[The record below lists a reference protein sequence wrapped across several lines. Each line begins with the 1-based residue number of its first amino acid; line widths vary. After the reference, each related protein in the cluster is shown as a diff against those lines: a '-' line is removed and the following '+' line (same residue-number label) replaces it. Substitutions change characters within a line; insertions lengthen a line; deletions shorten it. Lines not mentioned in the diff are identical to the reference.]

1 MEMER
6 QSWPDKASITV
17 KQCCST
23 SEKKFHFLD
32 KPWNPLFSE
41 LIFIY
46 IIPRK
51 FFSAGVHFISSNLF
65 LLLCILSPPIF
76 GLFSLLSLVFSSLL
90 IKQTREDR
98 EEDFAKLSNTR
109 VPWQSKMKENLFQP
123 KNPWRSFP
131 SLESA
136 AKPGNKRH
144 RAGTSFSFHT
154 ISSRGERGFS
164 WHIQQL
170 AGQEPEPGCSSGK
183 NQPLER
189 VTGRAVPKR
198 ERQEM
203 DDLLFYVLL
212 PPSGRA
218 VPTLPHSGCRAQ
230 GCTSVL
236 EASGWKEKEGGRMTY
251 E

>member
-1 MEMER
+1 MKRFCHLSQLVITVDNDLEKPFGFGESGQEVGEHR
-6 QSWPDKASITV
+6 QSWPDKASIMV

-98 EEDFAKLSNTR
+98 AACDFAKLSNTR

-123 KNPWRSFP
+123 KK
-131 SLESA
+131 SLEKLS
-136 AKPGNKRH
+136 KPG
-144 RAGTSFSFHT
+144 
-154 ISSRGERGFS
+154 ISSQAR
-164 WHIQQL
+164 
-170 AGQEPEPGCSSGK
+170 
-183 NQPLER
+183 
-189 VTGRAVPKR
+189 
-198 ERQEM
+198 
-203 DDLLFYVLL
+203 
-212 PPSGRA
+212 
-218 VPTLPHSGCRAQ
+218 
-230 GCTSVL
+230 
-236 EASGWKEKEGGRMTY
+236 
-251 E
+251 